1 MENRIFDKKHVI
13 ISRICESEEDQG
25 FKKKILTRFYWI
37 LILEKMADH
46 ITHYTSR

>member
-13 ISRICESEEDQG
+13 ISRIQEED
-25 FKKKILTRFYWI
+25 LNSFYWI